1 MFAGGDA
8 VDITVMSRQVVD
20 HDFQHRHSCVH
31 HGGMGGFSGFSR
43 REPSERWGS
52 SMYRIVIADDHGLY
66 RRGLRLALTAGIPN
80 AEIFEAAC
88 FDAVV
93 NLLEEQASIDLAI
106 LDLNMPGLFNQEVLG
121 DVLSAYPGTRFAI
134 VSGDDSRSEILT
146 ALSIGLH
153 GYIVKSQKDEEVV
166 LAVNEILSGRIYVPA
181 LLSRA
186 SAERQYPTLPPAKNP
201 IRRSVNGA
209 NLDRLTPRQ
218 QDVLKLMAE
227 GYSNKEIARNL
238 DIAEATTKIH
248 AAAILRELGVRNR
261 TEAAV
266 LLQSWLSRNVN

>member
-1 MFAGGDA
+1 
-8 VDITVMSRQVVD
+8 
-20 HDFQHRHSCVH
+20 
-31 HGGMGGFSGFSR
+31 
-43 REPSERWGS
+43 
-52 SMYRIVIADDHGLY
+52 MYRIVIADDHGLY
-66 RRGLRLALTAGIPN
+66 RRGLRLALIAGIPSV
-80 AEIFEAAC
+80 EIFEASC

-93 NLLEEQASIDLAI
+93 SLLEEQASINLAI

-121 DVLSAYPGTRFAI
+121 DVLSAYPDTRFAI

-166 LAVNEILSGRIYVPA
+166 LAVNEILAGRIYVPA
-181 LLSRA
+181 LLSRT
-186 SAERQYPTLPPAKNP
+186 SAEQKPYPALPPAKNP
-201 IRRSVNGA
+201 IRRSMGSS

-218 QDVLKLMAE
+218 KDVLKLMAE

-266 LLQSWLSRNVN
+266 LLQTWLSRHVN

>member
-1 MFAGGDA
+1 
-8 VDITVMSRQVVD
+8 
-20 HDFQHRHSCVH
+20 
-31 HGGMGGFSGFSR
+31 
-43 REPSERWGS
+43 
-52 SMYRIVIADDHGLY
+52 MYRIVIADDHGLY
-66 RRGLRLALTAGIPN
+66 RRGLRLALTAGIPS

-106 LDLNMPGLFNQEVLG
+106 LDLNMPGLFNQEVLS
-121 DVLSAYPGTRFAI
+121 DVLSAYPDTRFAI

-166 LAVNEILSGRIYVPA
+166 LAVNEILAGRIYVPA
-181 LLSRA
+181 LLSRTY
-186 SAERQYPTLPPAKNP
+186 AEQRSYATSPPAKNP
-201 IRRSVNGA
+201 LRRRVGSSD
-209 NLDRLTPRQ
+209 LDRLTSRQ
-218 QDVLKLMAE
+218 KDVLKLMAE

-266 LLQSWLSRNVN
+266 LLQTWLSRNVN

>member
-1 MFAGGDA
+1 
-8 VDITVMSRQVVD
+8 
-20 HDFQHRHSCVH
+20 
-31 HGGMGGFSGFSR
+31 
-43 REPSERWGS
+43 
-52 SMYRIVIADDHGLY
+52 MYRIVIADDHGLY
-66 RRGLRLALTAGIPN
+66 RRGLRLALVAGIPG

-106 LDLNMPGLFNQEVLG
+106 LDLNMPGLVNQEVLS
-121 DVLSAYPGTRFAI
+121 DVLSAYPDTRFAI

-166 LAVNEILSGRIYVPA
+166 LAVNEILAGRIYVPS
-181 LLSRA
+181 LLSRT
-186 SAERQYPTLPPAKNP
+186 SADQRAYAALPSVKNP
-201 IRRSVNGA
+201 IRQRMGSSDLG
-209 NLDRLTPRQ
+209 RLTSRQ
-218 QDVLKLMAE
+218 RDVLKLMAE

-266 LLQSWLSRNVN
+266 LLQTWMSRNMN

>member
-1 MFAGGDA
+1 
-8 VDITVMSRQVVD
+8 
-20 HDFQHRHSCVH
+20 
-31 HGGMGGFSGFSR
+31 
-43 REPSERWGS
+43 
-52 SMYRIVIADDHGLY
+52 MYRIVIADDHGLY
-66 RRGLRLALTAGIPN
+66 RRGLRLALLAGIPN
-80 AEIFEAAC
+80 AEIFEASC

-106 LDLNMPGLFNQEVLG
+106 LDLNMPGLVNQEVLS
-121 DVLSAYPGTRFAI
+121 DVLSAYPDTRFAI
-134 VSGDDSRSEILT
+134 VSGDDSLSEILT

-166 LAVNEILSGRIYVPA
+166 LAVNEILAGRIYVPS
-181 LLSRA
+181 LLSRT
-186 SAERQYPTLPPAKNP
+186 SADQRAYAALPSVKNP
-201 IRRSVNGA
+201 IRQRMGSSDLG
-209 NLDRLTPRQ
+209 RLTSRQ
-218 QDVLKLMAE
+218 RDVLKLMAE

-266 LLQSWLSRNVN
+266 LLQTWMSRNMN

>member
-1 MFAGGDA
+1 VATTFRLTA
-8 VDITVMSRQVVD
+8 VPTITEDWEVPASVLVGNRVT
-20 HDFQHRHSCVH
+20 
-31 HGGMGGFSGFSR
+31 
-43 REPSERWGS
+43 RWGS

-66 RRGLRLALTAGIPN
+66 RRGLRLALLAGIPN
-80 AEIFEAAC
+80 AEIFEASC

-106 LDLNMPGLFNQEVLG
+106 LDLNMPGLVNQEVLS
-121 DVLSAYPGTRFAI
+121 DVLSAYPDTRFAI

-166 LAVNEILSGRIYVPA
+166 LAVNEILAGRIYVPS
-181 LLSRA
+181 LLSRT
-186 SAERQYPTLPPAKNP
+186 SADQRAYAALPSVKNP
-201 IRRSVNGA
+201 IRQRMGSSDLG
-209 NLDRLTPRQ
+209 RLTSRQ
-218 QDVLKLMAE
+218 RDVLKLMAE

-266 LLQSWLSRNVN
+266 LLQTWMSRNMN

>member
-1 MFAGGDA
+1 
-8 VDITVMSRQVVD
+8 
-20 HDFQHRHSCVH
+20 
-31 HGGMGGFSGFSR
+31 
-43 REPSERWGS
+43 
-52 SMYRIVIADDHGLY
+52 MYRIVIADDHGLY
-66 RRGLRLALTAGIPN
+66 RRGLRLALTAGIPS

-93 NLLEEQASIDLAI
+93 SLLEEQASIDLAI
-106 LDLNMPGLFNQEVLG
+106 LDLNMPGLFHQEVLG
-121 DVLSAYPGTRFAI
+121 DVLSAYPDTRFAI

-153 GYIVKSQKDEEVV
+153 GYIVKSQRDEEVV
-166 LAVNEILSGRIYVPA
+166 MAVNEILSGRIYVPA
-181 LLSRA
+181 LLSRT
-186 SAERQYPTLPPAKNP
+186 SAGQRSYAPQSSAKNP
-201 IRRSVNGA
+201 TRQRVNSG
-209 NLDRLTPRQ
+209 NLARLTSRQ
-218 QDVLKLMAE
+218 KDVLKLMAE

-266 LLQSWLSRNVN
+266 LLQTWLSKDVT